1 MLLIVI
7 VSECQVWLKS
17 PDEQLILCVFTR
29 VVIGFQSG
37 ISVSSSDAIFCS
49 EFLL

>member
-37 ISVSSSDAIFCS
+37 ISVSSSDAIFRS